1 MNMKSE
7 SQNIEY
13 KSSWRD
19 EYLKWICGFANAQG
33 GTIILGVKDDKTV
46 IGIENAKKLL
56 EDIPNKVQ
64 SVLGIMI
71 DVNLEERTE
80 GDVLEIVTE
89 AYPYPVNYKGRYFY
103 RSGSTMKEL
112 IGSALN
118 KFLLEK
124 QGKHWD
130 SVPVPGTAINDI
142 DSNALENFRS
152 MARKNQRIKPEDL
165 KDTNEHLL
173 SKLQLVETDKLKRAG
188 VLLFYSDPE
197 QYISGAYIKIGYF
210 ESDDD
215 LIYQDEIHGNIFMQ
229 IERLLD
235 LMFTKYI
242 KQNISYDGATRIET
256 FEYPFNAIRE
266 AILNAIAHKDYSM
279 STPIQIS
286 VYPDKI
292 IFWNPGQLPDQWTIE
307 NLLIKHPSIAYNPD
321 IANTLFRCGYIES
334 WGRGTLKMINECKE
348 IGVPSPK
355 YEFNMSGFF
364 VTFRKDIYHKEY
376 LETLGLNDRQ
386 IKAVLF
392 VKEKT
397 TISNSQYQ
405 DLNKTSRITA
415 TRDLSELVEKFNIF
429 ERSGKIGA
437 GTFYKLI
444 AS

>member
-1 MNMKSE
+1 MKSE